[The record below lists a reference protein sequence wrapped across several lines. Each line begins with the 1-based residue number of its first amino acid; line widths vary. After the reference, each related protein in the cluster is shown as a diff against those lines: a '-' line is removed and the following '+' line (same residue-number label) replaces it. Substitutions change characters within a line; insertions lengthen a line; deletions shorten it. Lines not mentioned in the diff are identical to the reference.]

1 MNSGQPAQPVAVPAI
16 TGSRVAVVLG
26 RWHQDIG
33 ASISTAA
40 QATLREAG
48 AEVVVVDVPGAFE
61 LPLAIHHLAATK
73 KYDGFVALGVVI
85 RGDTPHFD
93 YVCDAV
99 VQGVAR
105 VQLDTSLPIG
115 FGLLTTENLAQA
127 QARSGGDASDH
138 FAGNKGREAALAVVE
153 MIALI
158 RSLASSPSSS
168 SPSALSSSAS
178 IKENR

>member
-1 MNSGQPAQPVAVPAI
+1 MNSGQPAQPVAISSIA
-16 TGSRVAVVLG
+16 GSRVAVVLG
-26 RWHQDIG
+26 RWHREIG
-33 ASISTAA
+33 DSICTAA

-48 AEVVVVDVPGAFE
+48 AEVEVVAVPGAFE

-105 VQLDTSLPIG
+105 IQLDTSLPIG

-127 QARSGGDASDH
+127 EARSSGDASDH

-158 RSLASSPSSS
+158 RSLSS
-168 SPSALSSSAS
+168 SPMASSALASSSLAS